1 LREGAGEAFPAG
13 SFPVDWRAHT
23 QCFYENGTPMEP
35 QDGALARALAGQN
48 TDDLVYRTRPTNS
61 ANLAGTWIS
70 AAGRPVRDADGSI
83 IAAVVAL
90 RDMSEQKL
98 QQDQLRALSMSDEMT
113 GLHNRRGFL
122 MLADQHARVA
132 RRQGS
137 PFAIV
142 FADLNGLKTIND
154 TLGHQAG
161 DRSIRSVADVLRETF
176 RDSDIIARLGG
187 DEFVALLVNSEPAM
201 RDTIVARVRQGLAGH
216 NANQDPALHLSLS
229 IGISFF
235 DPEGPLSVADL
246 MVEADRLM
254 YAEKRAHRRV
264 YSGPGLVAFDP

>member
-1 LREGAGEAFPAG
+1 
-13 SFPVDWRAHT
+13 
-23 QCFYENGTPMEP
+23 MKP
-35 QDGALARALAGQN
+35 QDGALARALGGQN
-48 TDDLVYRTRPTNS
+48 TDDLVYRTRPTS
-61 ANLAGTWIS
+61 DTDLAGTWIS
-70 AAGRPVRDADGSI
+70 ATGRPVRDADGTV

-90 RDMSEQKL
+90 RDISEQKR

-113 GLHNRRGFL
+113 GLYNRRGFL

-132 RRQGS
+132 RRQGG

-161 DRSIRSVADVLRETF
+161 DQSIRSVAIALRETF

-187 DEFVALLVNSEPAM
+187 DEFVALLVNSDPAM
-201 RDTIVARVRQGLAGH
+201 RDAIAARLRRGLARH
-216 NANQDPALHLSLS
+216 NAPEEPARHLSLS

-235 DPEGPLSVADL
+235 DPQRPLTVAEL
-246 MVEADRLM
+246 MVDADRLM
-254 YAEKRAHRRV
+254 YADKREHRRL
-264 YSGPGLVAFDP
+264 YNGPGLVSFDP

>member
-1 LREGAGEAFPAG
+1 
-13 SFPVDWRAHT
+13 
-23 QCFYENGTPMEP
+23 MEP

-216 NANQDPALHLSLS
+216 NAHQDPALHLSLS